1 MIDAVS
7 IFTKGGVVLWSYYFA
22 TVTAT
27 PFASSSKSDPI
38 DFLIRNVFLE
48 ERTAST
54 STTGTSVD
62 RFKLQWAV
70 LNELG
75 VVFVAVY
82 EGLMQMN
89 YIDKLL
95 DSLKN
100 EFTRLLPDELKGPGH
115 RNMTKVQTE
124 LMQIMRE
131 QKKSFNQR
139 FLSLLDKCDSMID
152 GKLGQQVLSPGEP
165 RRRGGPSKK
174 TDNEAEDGDKKPK
187 KTPTTW
193 MTQKVTKQKMSKL
206 DFSKDTEGDPENRYI
221 DNENEKTTSDRS
233 DSETSEASAEDV
245 AQSTTGFF
253 GRISNALQNFT
264 GNKVLTANDLD
275 PILNE
280 FKSLLMSKNV
290 AVDVADSLVSSV
302 KASLVGTKT
311 ESFTSV
317 KYVLKQ
323 SLTEAMQRVLT
334 QKKSVNVLRAANE
347 AKEKGRIFSICFLGV
362 NGVGKSTNLAKV
374 AYYLKHKGQL
384 KVMIAACDTFRAGAV
399 EQLRTHARN
408 LDVHL
413 FEQGYGKDASIIA
426 KNALKYASAEG
437 YDVVLIDTAGRM
449 QDNEPLMR
457 GLAKLV
463 ALNSPDLVLFVGEAL
478 VGNDAIDQLVKFNRS
493 LIDFAPPN
501 VTNPRG
507 IDGIL
512 LTKFDTVDD
521 RIGAALS
528 MTYISGQPVVFIGTG
543 QKYTHLQTLKV
554 NNVLKALIN

>member
-317 KYVLKQ
+317 KYALKQ